1 MATKGLPILLGRVI
15 IRGDDGPTGELGPV
29 KEFLQ
34 LAPGQYIDVD
44 FLKSVPPFNAN
55 QIEFTKND
63 TA

>member
-15 IRGDDGPTGELGPV
+15 IRGDEGPTGELGPV
-29 KEFLQ
+29 QEFLQ
-34 LAPGQYIDVD
+34 IEPCKYIDVD
-44 FLKSVPPFNAN
+44 FLKSVPPYNDS